1 MNPKK
6 LVMTLLLAVVAASSF
21 AQVPGGG
28 AGRRMMMGGPGGG
41 SPAMLLQRDD
51 VQADLALTDDQK
63 VKLKD
68 IGEGTGEKMRTAFQ
82 EARAQGIERDQMG
95 KVMEKIMTEVM
106 KEVNAVLTPDQQKR
120 LKEINVQFNGNRSVN
135 QADVAKD
142 LAITDAQKEKLKAL
156 NDKMREA
163 STALMEKARGGEIQ
177 WTELGP
183 IMEKNNKALDA
194 EIEKILTEDQK
205 KKLKEMGGKPFV
217 RKDEPPTAA

>member
-21 AQVPGGG
+21 AQFPGGG
-28 AGRRMMMGGPGGG
+28 GGRGMMMGGGGG
-41 SPAMLLQRDD
+41 NPAMLLQRED

-68 IGEGTGEKMRTAFQ
+68 ISEGTRDKMRSAFQ
-82 EARAQGIERDQMG
+82 EAQAQGLEREQMG
-95 KVMEKIMTEVM
+95 KVFEKVFADVL
-106 KEVNAVLTPDQQKR
+106 KEVNTVLTPDQQKR

-142 LAITDAQKEKLKAL
+142 LAITDAQKEKLKVL

-177 WTELGP
+177 WTELRP

-194 EIEKILTEDQK
+194 EIEKILTDEQK

-217 RKDEPPTAA
+217 RKDEPPTTA

>member
-1 MNPKK
+1 MNPTK

-21 AQVPGGG
+21 AQFPGGG
-28 AGRRMMMGGPGGG
+28 GRGMMMGGGGG
-41 SPAMLLQRDD
+41 NPAMLLQRDD

-68 IGEGTGEKMRTAFQ
+68 IGEGTRDKMRTAFQ
-82 EARAQGIERDQMG
+82 EAQAQGIEREQMG
-95 KVMEKIMTEVM
+95 KVMEKVMAEVT

-120 LKEINVQFNGNRSVN
+120 LKEINIQFNGNRSVN

-142 LAITDAQKEKLKAL
+142 LAITDAQKEKLKGL

-163 STALMEKARGGEIQ
+163 SQALMEKARGGEIQ
-177 WTELGP
+177 WTELRP

-217 RKDEPPTAA
+217 RKDEPPTGA